1 MKKIIVLILIL
12 ISLSLLSSCKTKRNI
27 IKENDT
33 KVATTQVVTSNDTTK
48 WIREILDIINK
59 QIVYKDKSSSTTTTT
74 LIGST
79 ENSSNNDTIVTT
91 TTTHQKNDIELTIRV
106 DIAKDETI
114 KEQKD
119 VHLTD
124 STTTINTSNVKEDVK
139 DVKDT
144 RLIQGVEWVYV
155 IFTTM
160 VVIGLIVVLVS
171 YRR

>member
-1 MKKIIVLILIL
+1 MKKIILVLTL

-33 KVATTQVVTSNDTTK
+33 KVATTQVVTSIDTTK

-59 QIVYKDKSSSTTTTT
+59 QIVYKDKSSTTMITT
-74 LIGST
+74 
-79 ENSSNNDTIVTT
+79 NDTITT

-114 KEQKD
+114 KEDKNI
-119 VHLTD
+119 HLTD

-144 RLIQGVEWVYV
+144 RLIQGIEWVYV
-155 IFTTM
+155 IFTSM
-160 VVIGLIVVLVS
+160 VVIGLIVVLVT
-171 YRR
+171 YRQ

>member
-1 MKKIIVLILIL
+1 MKKIIPILLIL
-12 ISLSLLSSCKTKRNI
+12 ISLSSCKTKRNI

-59 QIVYKDKSSSTTTTT
+59 QIVYKDKSSSTTIT
-74 LIGST
+74 
-79 ENSSNNDTIVTT
+79 NDTITT

-114 KEQKD
+114 KEDKNIN
-119 VHLTD
+119 LTD

-144 RLIQGVEWVYV
+144 RLIQGIEWVYV

-160 VVIGLIVVLVS
+160 VVIGLIVVLVI

>member
-1 MKKIIVLILIL
+1 MKKIIPIIILI
-12 ISLSLLSSCKTKRNI
+12 SLLSSCKTKRNI
-27 IKENDT
+27 IKDSDT
-33 KVATTQVVTSNDTTK
+33 KVATTQVIQSNDTTK

-79 ENSSNNDTIVTT
+79 ENSSDNDTITT

-124 STTTINTSNVKEDVK
+124 STTTINTSKVKEDVK
-139 DVKDT
+139 ETKDT

-155 IFTTM
+155 IFTSM
-160 VVIGLIVVLVS
+160 VVIGLIVALLA